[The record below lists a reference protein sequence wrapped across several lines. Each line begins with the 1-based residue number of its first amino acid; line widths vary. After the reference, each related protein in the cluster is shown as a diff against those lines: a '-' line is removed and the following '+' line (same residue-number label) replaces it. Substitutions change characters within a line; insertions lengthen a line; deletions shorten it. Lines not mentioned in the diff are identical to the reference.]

1 MTGRTPLHACPPAT
15 PGRRGGG
22 AEAAWTPMPRSH
34 REDRCAQTR
43 PAGFTILEAVM
54 VLLIVLIV
62 VVALTPGVTR
72 TLNRA
77 RVNRAANVV
86 AAQFYLAQSMAG
98 RQHRPVTVL
107 VSPGA
112 KTITIADA
120 VSDSTLLVRRFGAE
134 SEFNLLALS
143 ASPSVVYV
151 LPTGMA
157 SASVTVTV
165 GDPSFQQRVWMSR
178 AGQIRILR

>member
-1 MTGRTPLHACPPAT
+1 
-15 PGRRGGG
+15 
-22 AEAAWTPMPRSH
+22 
-34 REDRCAQTR
+34 
-43 PAGFTILEAVM
+43 M
-54 VLLIVLIV
+54 VLLIVLTV
-62 VVALTPGVTR
+62 VAALTPGVTR
-72 TLNRA
+72 SISHA

-98 RQHRPVTVL
+98 RQHKPVSML
-107 VSPGA
+107 VSPGL
-112 KTITIADA
+112 KTITISDA
-120 VSDSTLLVRRFGAE
+120 VTSTVLLTRSFGKD

-143 ASPSVVYV
+143 ASPATVYV

-165 GDPSFQQRVWMSR
+165 GDPSYQQQVRMTK

>member
-1 MTGRTPLHACPPAT
+1 M
-15 PGRRGGG
+15 
-22 AEAAWTPMPRSH
+22 
-34 REDRCAQTR
+34 
-43 PAGFTILEAVM
+43 M
-54 VLLIVLIV
+54 VLLIVLV
-62 VVALTPGVTR
+62 VVAALTPGVTR
-72 TLNRA
+72 SVNHA

-98 RQHRPVTVL
+98 RQHRPVTML

-112 KTITIADA
+112 KTITISDA
-120 VSDSTLLVRRFGAE
+120 GTNATLLVRRFGAD
-134 SEFNLLALS
+134 SEFNLLSLS
-143 ASPSVVYV
+143 ASPATVYV

-165 GDPSFQQRVWMSR
+165 GDPSYQQQVWMSR

>member
-1 MTGRTPLHACPPAT
+1 
-15 PGRRGGG
+15 
-22 AEAAWTPMPRSH
+22 MPRRH

-43 PAGFTILEAVM
+43 SAGFTIFEAVM
-54 VLLIVLIV
+54 VLLVVLV
-62 VVALTPGVTR
+62 VVAALTPGVSR
-72 TLNRA
+72 ALNHA

-98 RQHRPVTVL
+98 RQHQPVTVL

-112 KTITIADA
+112 KTITISDA
-120 VSDSTLLVRRFGAE
+120 VTATVLLTRGFGKDSG
-134 SEFNLLALS
+134 FNLLALS
-143 ASPSVVYV
+143 ATPASVYILPS
-151 LPTGMA
+151 GMA

-165 GDPSFQQRVWMSR
+165 GDPTYQQQVWMSR

>member
-1 MTGRTPLHACPPAT
+1 
-15 PGRRGGG
+15 
-22 AEAAWTPMPRSH
+22 MPRPH
-34 REDRCAQTR
+34 REDRCAQSR
-43 PAGFTILEAVM
+43 PTGFTIFEAMM
-54 VLLIVLIV
+54 VLFIVLILV
-62 VVALTPGVTR
+62 AALTPGVSR
-72 TLNRA
+72 ALAHA

-98 RQHRPVTVL
+98 RQHKPVTML

-112 KTITIADA
+112 KTITISDA
-120 VSDSTLLVRRFGAE
+120 VTSTALLVRSFGKD

-143 ASPSVVYV
+143 ATPATVYI

-157 SASVTVTV
+157 NASVTVTV
-165 GDPSFQQRVWMSR
+165 GDPSYQQQVLMTR

>member
-1 MTGRTPLHACPPAT
+1 
-15 PGRRGGG
+15 
-22 AEAAWTPMPRSH
+22 
-34 REDRCAQTR
+34 
-43 PAGFTILEAVM
+43 M
-54 VLLIVLIV
+54 VLLIVLTV
-62 VVALTPGVTR
+62 VAALTPGVTR
-72 TLNRA
+72 ALNHA

-112 KTITIADA
+112 KTITISDA
-120 VSDSTLLVRRFGAE
+120 VSDSTLLVRSFGGG

-143 ASPSVVYV
+143 ASPATVYIV
-151 LPTGMA
+151 PSGMA

-165 GDPSFQQRVWMSR
+165 GDASYQQQVRMSR

>member
-1 MTGRTPLHACPPAT
+1 MSRHHP
-15 PGRRGGG
+15 
-22 AEAAWTPMPRSH
+22 
-34 REDRCAQTR
+34 EDRCAQSR
-43 PAGFTILEAVM
+43 PAGFTIFEAVM
-54 VLLIVLIV
+54 VLLIVLTV
-62 VVALTPGVTR
+62 VAALTPGVNR
-72 TLNRA
+72 ALNHA

-98 RQHRPVTVL
+98 RQHQPVTLL

-112 KTITIADA
+112 KTITISDA
-120 VSDSTLLVRRFGAE
+120 VTDSTLLVRRFGAD
-134 SEFNLLALS
+134 SEFNLLSLS
-143 ASPSVVYV
+143 ASPATVYV

-165 GDPSFQQRVWMSR
+165 GDPSYQQQVWMSR